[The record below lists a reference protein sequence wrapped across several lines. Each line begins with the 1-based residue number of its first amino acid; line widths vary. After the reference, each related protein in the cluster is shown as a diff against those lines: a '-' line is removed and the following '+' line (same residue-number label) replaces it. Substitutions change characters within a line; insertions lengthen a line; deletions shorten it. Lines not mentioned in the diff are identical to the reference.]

1 MKKIALVPVFNE
13 AKNIISVLTELEG
26 YVDEILI
33 VNDGSWDRTEPLVT
47 AWLERGRRGRL
58 ITLSK
63 NHGNAGAVMAGY
75 AFIDLRLH
83 AGTVS
88 PQDVVITIDADGQ
101 HKPGDVPRLLAFMVE
116 NDLDFVRGKRRFEKY
131 PRHKIIGNKLLSALL
146 SPAAGVKL
154 ADAMSGYCL
163 QRAYTI
169 PPLLDYVTAYRYSL
183 QGEMAVILPRLGYRT
198 ADGPAIDIL
207 YFQSHTRY
215 RDALINVVLGM
226 AALARVKLGLKSRRH
241 QRGIDRHAEEEKR
254 RAA

>member
-1 MKKIALVPVFNE
+1 MRKIALVPVFNE
-13 AKNIISVLTELEG
+13 SKNIITVLTELEN

-47 AWLERGRRGRL
+47 AWLKHGRRGRL

-63 NHGNAGAVMAGY
+63 NHGNAGAVMSGY

-83 AGTVS
+83 AGTVA
-88 PQDVVITIDADGQ
+88 PQDIVITIDADGQ
-101 HKPGDVPRLLAFMVE
+101 HKPSDIPRLLAFMIE
-116 NDLDFVRGKRRFEKY
+116 RDLDFVRGKRSFEKY
-131 PRHKIIGNKLLSALL
+131 PRYKIVGNKILSALL
-146 SPAAGVKL
+146 SPAAGIKL
-154 ADAMSGYCL
+154 VDAMSGYCL
-163 QRAYTI
+163 QKAYTI

-183 QGEMAVILPRLGYRT
+183 QGEMAVILPRLGYKT
-198 ADGPAIDIL
+198 ADGPAIDIP

-226 AALARVKLGLKSRRH
+226 VALVRVKLRLKSRRH
-241 QRGIDRHAEEEKR
+241 R